1 MGRLSLANQAL
12 TLTAGSS
19 LEVAEFSVGSLEA
32 TNVLALKIQ
41 EEKGSWRQIQNFS
54 LVEEAAA
61 TALIRNLLLIL
72 MMTARV
78 GHRVTLSMDVDVM
91 SMLDDEGKGRQ
102 EMLVQNFLTSDVLVL
117 PFSAEA

>member
-19 LEVAEFSVGSLEA
+19 LEVAEFSLGSLEA

-54 LVEEAAA
+54 LAEEAAA
-61 TALIRNLLLIL
+61 TALIRNLLL

-117 PFSAEA
+117 PFSAEK

>member
-12 TLTAGSS
+12 TQTAGSS

-78 GHRVTLSMDVDVM
+78 GHRVTLSMDVM

-117 PFSAEA
+117 PF

>member
-1 MGRLSLANQAL
+1 
-12 TLTAGSS
+12 

-41 EEKGSWRQIQNFS
+41 EEKGSWRQIRNFS